1 MKLRAYLRYLRK
13 IKLWVAFLTV
23 FLVIQVPGEWIR
35 MGENMLDYRLGV
47 FLYVLLAGTGALTVL
62 GEAKRI
68 NEISERFINL
78 YPFILFWLVTIKVI
92 SPFFSSCHA
101 CVRWNFHE
109 VLWDN
114 WRQFGLCSF
123 WMLSEGM
130 EHWMVSKELKKLNLW
145 VEAAACRGQ
154 I

>member
-68 NEISERFINL
+68 NEIS
-78 YPFILFWLVTIKVI
+78 
-92 SPFFSSCHA
+92 
-101 CVRWNFHE
+101 
-109 VLWDN
+109 
-114 WRQFGLCSF
+114 
-123 WMLSEGM
+123 
-130 EHWMVSKELKKLNLW
+130 
-145 VEAAACRGQ
+145 
-154 I
+154 